1 MDDADDGLWHDIA
14 RLSTLLSQSLH
25 RTAGAALPQLT
36 EEIRALGLQD
46 RSAAAVRLS
55 GIDVAEAVL
64 LARGLGIQFQ
74 LNKVAEQ
81 VHRARIVNAE
91 RVTQGGPLARVIT
104 RLLAAGTEP
113 AVVQELVD
121 RLRVRPVFTAHPTEA
136 ARRSVLLKL
145 RQIADLLPDPDV
157 SHADRRIGA
166 LIDLLWQTD
175 ELRVERPQV
184 VDEARHAMYY
194 LDELSHGPLAEV
206 LQQASAELSRIGV
219 HLNPATPPLQ
229 FGSWVGGD
237 RDGNPHVTPE
247 VTEEVLWLHRRH
259 AVHDLVPLI
268 ERLAEDLS
276 ISDRLVAAST
286 ELIASVAA
294 DVADLPGL
302 DPRVTQVY
310 GHEPYRVKLSAIRHR
325 LDLARDPATAGT
337 AYGEAELLADLALIV
352 TSLRSNGAS
361 RAADTLVADVVGVAG
376 TFGLNLASLDVREHA
391 QRHHAALAGIF
402 DLVNPDLGYAQLSS
416 SERAGT
422 LAQELRSRRPLTHLP
437 PPLTGAELRTAST
450 FHAIRRSQQ
459 IFGEAA
465 IATYIVSMT
474 KGIDDVLAPVV
485 LAREAGLV
493 DLAQGVARID
503 FVPLLETLTELD
515 AADTLLDELLSVPE
529 YRELVRLR
537 GDRQEVMLG
546 YSDSNKDAGITASQ
560 WGIHTA
566 QRRLRDVA
574 IRHGV
579 RLRLFHGRGGTVGR
593 GGGPTYDAIMA
604 MPYGVV
610 DGDLKLTEQGEVI
623 SDKYLLPALAR
634 DNLEQLLGAVIEAS
648 LLHRTPRESVA
659 ALARWDEVMEMIAA
673 ESVVAYRALVTDPD
687 LPRYFFAATP
697 LAELASL
704 HIGSRPASR
713 PEEGLGLAGLRA
725 IPWVFGWTQSRQIVP
740 GWFGVGTGLAAA
752 QAAGHGDELR
762 LMFQRWPFFR
772 NFIANV
778 EMTLSKTDM
787 SVARLYVEG
796 LVPADQHRIF
806 EMIERE
812 HELSVAQILR
822 VTENAD
828 LLADQRTLAR
838 SLTVRDES
846 LLPLHQLQV
855 ELLSRVRAHAAADEV
870 VSAELQRAVSLTI
883 NGIVNGMRNT
893 G

>member
-1 MDDADDGLWHDIA
+1 MDLWHDID
-14 RLSTLLSQSLH
+14 RLSTLLTESLH
-25 RTAGAALPQLT
+25 RTAGAALPQLS
-36 EEIRALGLQD
+36 EEIRSLGRQD
-46 RSAAAVRLS
+46 RTAAAARLR
-55 GIDVAEAVL
+55 GIDVPEAVL

-81 VHRARIVNAE
+81 VHRARIVNTE
-91 RVTQGGPLARVIT
+91 RVPQGGPVARVVG
-104 RLLAAGTEP
+104 RVLAAGTDP
-113 AVVQELVD
+113 ALVQEMVD

-145 RQIADLLPDPDV
+145 RQIADLLPNSDV
-157 SHADRRIGA
+157 EFANCRIGA

-184 VDEARHAMYY
+184 VDEARHAIYY
-194 LDELSHGPLAEV
+194 LDELSHGPMAEM
-206 LQQASAELSRIGV
+206 LRQTSAELSRIGV
-219 HLNPATPPLQ
+219 QLDPANPPIR

-259 AVHDLVPLI
+259 AVHDLIPLV

-276 ISDRLVAAST
+276 ISDRLVAASD
-286 ELIASVAA
+286 ELLASVAR
-294 DVADLPGL
+294 DVAELPEL
-302 DPRVTQVY
+302 DPRISQVY

-325 LDLARDPATAGT
+325 LELARDPATAGS
-337 AYGEAELLADLALIV
+337 AYGQVELLADFALIV
-352 TSLRSNGAS
+352 ASLRSNGAS
-361 RAADTLVADVVGVAG
+361 GPADTLVADLVGVAA

-391 QRHHAALAGIF
+391 QRHHAALTGIF
-402 DLVNPDLGYAQLSS
+402 DLVDPDLGYAELSS
-416 SERAGT
+416 TDRAVT
-422 LAQELRSRRPLTHLP
+422 LAAELHSRRPLTQLP
-437 PPLTGAELRTAST
+437 APLAGAELRTAET
-450 FHAIRRSQQ
+450 FHAIRRCQQ
-459 IFGEAA
+459 VFGEAA
-465 IATYIVSMT
+465 IGTYIVSMT

-493 DLAQGVARID
+493 DLARGVARID

-515 AADTLLDELLSVPE
+515 KADTLLDALLSVPE
-529 YRELVRLR
+529 YREVVRLR

-566 QRRLRDVA
+566 QRGLRDVA

-610 DGDLKLTEQGEVI
+610 DGDMKLTEQGEVI

-634 DNLEQLLGAVIEAS
+634 DNLEQLLGAVLEAS
-648 LLHRTPRESVA
+648 LLHRTPRESVE
-659 ALARWDEVMEMIAA
+659 ALARWDVVMEMVAT
-673 ESVVAYRALVTDPD
+673 ESVVAYRRLVRDPD

-713 PEEGLGLAGLRA
+713 PEEGLGLDGLRA

-740 GWFGVGTGLAAA
+740 GWFGVGSGLAAA
-752 QAAGHGDELR
+752 QAAGHGAELR
-762 LMFQRWPFFR
+762 QMFLRWPFFR

-806 EMIERE
+806 TLIERE
-812 HELSVAQILR
+812 HALSVAQILE
-822 VTENAD
+822 VTGSSE
-828 LLADQRTLAR
+828 LLADQQTLSR
-838 SLTVRDES
+838 SLTIRDES

-855 ELLSRVRAHAAADEV
+855 ELLSRVRAHTAAGEEVPAD
-870 VSAELQRAVSLTI
+870 LQRAVSLTI

>member
-1 MDDADDGLWHDIA
+1 MDLWHDLD
-14 RLSTLLSQSLH
+14 RLSTLLTESLH
-25 RTAGAALPQLT
+25 RTAGAALPQLS
-36 EEIRALGLQD
+36 EEIRSLGRQD
-46 RSAAAVRLS
+46 RTAAAARLR
-55 GIDVAEAVL
+55 GIDVPEAVL

-91 RVTQGGPLARVIT
+91 RVARGGPIARVVT
-104 RLLAAGTEP
+104 RVLAAGTDP
-113 AVVQELVD
+113 MMVQELVD

-145 RQIADLLPDPDV
+145 RQIADLLPNPDLAY
-157 SHADRRIGA
+157 ADRRIGA

-184 VDEARHAMYY
+184 VDEARHAIYY
-194 LDELSHGPLAEV
+194 LDELSHGPMAEV
-206 LQQASAELSRIGV
+206 LRQTSVELSRIGV
-219 HLNPATPPLQ
+219 QLDPANPPIR

-247 VTEEVLWLHRRH
+247 VTDDVLWLHRRH
-259 AVHDLVPLI
+259 AVHDLIPLV

-276 ISDRLVAAST
+276 ISDRLVTASD
-286 ELIASVAA
+286 ELLASVAR
-294 DVADLPGL
+294 DVADLPEL
-302 DPRVTQVY
+302 DSRINQVY

-325 LDLARDPATAGT
+325 LELARHPSAAGS
-337 AYGEAELLADLALIV
+337 AYSQVEFLADLALIV
-352 TSLRSNGAS
+352 ASLRSNGAIGP
-361 RAADTLVADVVGVAG
+361 ADTLVADLVGVAA

-402 DLVNPDLGYAQLSS
+402 DLVDPDLGYAKLSRS
-416 SERAGT
+416 DRVDT
-422 LAQELRSRRPLTHLP
+422 LSAELRSRRPLTQLP
-437 PPLTGAELRTAST
+437 APLTGAELRTAET
-450 FHAIRRSQQ
+450 FHAIRRCQQ
-459 IFGEAA
+459 VFGEAA
-465 IATYIVSMT
+465 IGTYIISMT

-493 DLAQGVARID
+493 DVAQGVARID

-515 AADTLLDELLSVPE
+515 EADTLLDALLSVPE
-529 YRELVRLR
+529 YREVVRLR

-574 IRHGV
+574 LRHGV

-593 GGGPTYDAIMA
+593 GGGPTYEAIMA

-610 DGDLKLTEQGEVI
+610 DGDVKLTEQGEVI

-634 DNLEQLLGAVIEAS
+634 DNLEQLLGAVLEAS

-659 ALARWDEVMEMIAA
+659 ALARWDVVMELVATA
-673 ESVVAYRALVTDPD
+673 SVAAYRKLVTDPD

-704 HIGSRPASR
+704 HIGSRPATR
-713 PEEGLGLAGLRA
+713 PEEGLGLDGLRA

-740 GWFGVGTGLAAA
+740 GWFGVGSGLAAA
-752 QAAGHGDELR
+752 QAAGHGAELR
-762 LMFQRWPFFR
+762 LMFQRWPFFH

-796 LVPADQHRIF
+796 LVPVDQQRIF
-806 EMIERE
+806 ALIEQE
-812 HELSVAQILR
+812 HALSVAQILE
-822 VTENAD
+822 VTGSSE
-828 LLADQRTLAR
+828 LLADQQTLAR
-838 SLTVRDES
+838 SLAIRDES

-855 ELLSRVRAHAAADEV
+855 ELLSRVRAHAAAGEEV
-870 VSAELQRAVSLTI
+870 PADLQRAVSLTI